1 MEPPIK
7 PSKVLDL
14 NSKIDRSVS
23 IIDQNL
29 AQSYCKPSDL
39 TKVECISNLF
49 EALYKMAENYGM
61 DLNELQAERSVDEEF
76 KAILSDYS
84 ETVLMCY
91 DLIGSNITGD
101 YYLNTRNSNVQK
113 MIKMTLYYGLEDL
126 NQKIIAFIS
135 KECLFQS
142 MVFVLTT
149 VNAGDDVIQRVMMTS
164 KIAIN
169 IGQCLPELQTRNTWY
184 SLLDFLE
191 DLNVNLKR
199 FQKSMLQTDKQQAG
213 PKLGLKSQS
222 TFNSDVAVTLG
233 SITNLFD
240 LSAGFSEVQF
250 VNLMSA
256 ISRIITEYLDSK
268 LKKKKADTISEGDCI
283 CQFNLGAIWR
293 SNSHRLGLVV
303 SEVKSIVATYLEHN
317 LPSAREFGI
326 LRLFE
331 LLKLLHSS
339 EDE

>member
-1 MEPPIK
+1 
-7 PSKVLDL
+7 
-14 NSKIDRSVS
+14 
-23 IIDQNL
+23 
-29 AQSYCKPSDL
+29 
-39 TKVECISNLF
+39 
-49 EALYKMAENYGM
+49 MAENHGM
-61 DLNELQAERSVDEEF
+61 NLNELKSDRCIDEEF
-76 KAILSDYS
+76 KGILSDYS

-142 MVFVLTT
+142 RLVSDQ

-191 DLNVNLKR
+191 ELNVNLKR
-199 FQKSMLQTDKQQAG
+199 FQKSMLQADKQQSG
-213 PKLGLKSQS
+213 SKIGLKSQS

-240 LSAGFSEVQF
+240 LSAGFSELQF
-250 VNLMSA
+250 TNLMGA
-256 ISRIITEYLDSK
+256 IARIITEYLDLK
-268 LKKKKADTISEGDCI
+268 LKKKKAETISEGDCI

-293 SNSHRLGLVV
+293 SNANRLGLVV
-303 SEVKSIVATYLEHN
+303 NEVRTIIATYLEHN
-317 LPSAREFGI
+317 LTSAREFGI

-331 LLKLLHSS
+331 LLKLLYSS